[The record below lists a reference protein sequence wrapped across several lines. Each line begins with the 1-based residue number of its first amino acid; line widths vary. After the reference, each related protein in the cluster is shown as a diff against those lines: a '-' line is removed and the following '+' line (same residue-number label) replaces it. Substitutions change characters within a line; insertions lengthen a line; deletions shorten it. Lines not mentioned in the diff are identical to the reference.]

1 MRQLRNTTVHKL
13 ADLKPGQRNGA
24 LAETEELLTL
34 VSSERDT
41 SAED

>member
-1 MRQLRNTTVHKL
+1 MRQLRNTTVHQP

-34 VSSERDT
+34 VNSKRGT